1 MFSDWIWVQNVIFPL
16 VGMGMGMTVLFM
28 IYRTVHKVI
37 DRRSRKGIT
46 AEEVEEIRAHLEEVR
61 AELGGQIID
70 LQERMDFTE
79 RALVS
84 GQPSRGERGT

>member
-1 MFSDWIWVQNVIFPL
+1 MIFPL

-46 AEEVEEIRAHLEEVR
+46 AEEVEEIRAHLDEVR

-70 LQERMDFTE
+70 LQERVLSQAF
-79 RALVS
+79 AA
-84 GQPSRGERGT
+84 